1 MDCKITVYLHSPCL
15 MVVVSLKK
23 VNFKSSKTGCKAEP
37 VRLNE
42 EVSLS
47 FDRFGRGGGGDKKPK
62 VINFIKTYFVQI
74 MIIFNNFV
82 VFYIFL

>member
-1 MDCKITVYLHSPCL
+1 

-23 VNFKSSKTGCKAEP
+23 VNFKSSKTGCNAEP

-47 FDRFGRGGGGDKKPK
+47 FDRFGRGGGGTRNLK
-62 VINFIKTYFVQI
+62 
-74 MIIFNNFV
+74 
-82 VFYIFL
+82 